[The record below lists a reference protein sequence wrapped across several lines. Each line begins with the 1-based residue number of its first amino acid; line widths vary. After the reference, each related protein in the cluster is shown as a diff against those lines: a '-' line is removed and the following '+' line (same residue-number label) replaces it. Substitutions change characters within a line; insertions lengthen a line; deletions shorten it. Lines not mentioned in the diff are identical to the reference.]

1 VGVPGFNEE
10 LWLDRK
16 MRTEKIIERLRVM
29 EVPVIQRLFNYTSIS
44 DERRILQREPDIAT
58 FLAMVS
64 TVSL

>member
-1 VGVPGFNEE
+1 MGVPGFNEE